1 MLELNNFSL
10 FFLSYRRSNM
20 DDDPGPSVAH
30 YFNQDKATENFYRLS
45 QLIMTVCTDLFR
57 DVLSRHIKPGEL
69 RSELDK
75 NQKMLEKIMN
85 FQQRQLIYP
94 IHGNT
99 SLAIKDL
106 DFSVLYIILRN
117 ICKISPHSNG
127 WGKIPLQSDKSIAA
141 CIEWIRQLRNLI
153 SGHSTNGRVEEIEF
167 KNHWAVLRN
176 AIVEIEK
183 QLVGG
188 NLYERGVD
196 YLLNCDIPQVT
207 LNTCDKIKG
216 MYIYQTQC
224 VINDDTCTITNSV
237 DLGDAQ

>member
-1 MLELNNFSL
+1 
-10 FFLSYRRSNM
+10 M

-30 YFNQDKATENFYRLS
+30 YFTQDKATENFCRLS
-45 QLIMTVCTDLFR
+45 QIIMLVCTDLFR
-57 DVLSRHIKPGEL
+57 DVLSRYIKPGEL
-69 RSELDK
+69 RSKLDK
-75 NQKMLEKIMN
+75 NQKKLENILN

-99 SLAIKDL
+99 SLVIKDL

-117 ICKISPHSNG
+117 ICKISPHLTG
-127 WGKIPLQSDKSIAA
+127 WGTNPLPSDKSIAA
-141 CIEWIRQLRNLI
+141 CIDRIRQLRNLI

-167 KNHWAVLRN
+167 KNHWTELRN

-196 YLLNCDIPQVT
+196 FLLNCDFPHVP

-216 MYIYQTQC
+216 RYIYMTKC
-224 VINDDTCTITNSV
+224 VINDDTCTITNSI
-237 DLGDAQ
+237 DLGDAQKL